1 MYEYYVKKVEN
12 VVDGDTIDV
21 LIDLGFDIL
30 FASRVRLA
38 GIDTPESRTKD
49 LAEKAL
55 GLEAKEYLK
64 KHFKD
69 AKSVIL
75 KTEKMDSSEKYGR
88 ILGWV
93 YVDGNTISL
102 NDMMIND
109 GYAWGYLG
117 DTKVKDFNALK
128 KILYFTADWC
138 APCKRVRPIV
148 EQLNK
153 DQSDVRFFIIDVDL
167 ETEMASDF
175 EIKSVP
181 TFVVMKDNTE
191 IHRVSGVQTRD
202 QLEELINY
210 E

>member
-1 MYEYYVKKVEN
+1 MYEYYVRKVEN

-55 GLEAKEYLK
+55 GLEAKEYLNK
-64 KHFKD
+64 ALKD
-69 AKSVIL
+69 AKSVVI

-93 YVDGNTISL
+93 YINGDTVSL

-117 DTKVKDFNALK
+117 DTKVKDFNELAKARK
-128 KILYFTADWC
+128 K
-138 APCKRVRPIV
+138 
-148 EQLNK
+148 
-153 DQSDVRFFIIDVDL
+153 
-167 ETEMASDF
+167 
-175 EIKSVP
+175 
-181 TFVVMKDNTE
+181 
-191 IHRVSGVQTRD
+191 SGK
-202 QLEELINY
+202 
-210 E
+210 

>member
-1 MYEYYVKKVEN
+1 MYEYYVRKVEN

-30 FASRVRLA
+30 FQSRVRLA

-64 KHFKD
+64 KYFKD
-69 AKSVIL
+69 AKSVVI

-93 YVDGNTISL
+93 YVNGDTVSL
-102 NDMMIND
+102 NDKMIND

-117 DTKVKDFNALK
+117 DTKVKDFEALK
-128 KILYFTADWC
+128 KARL
-138 APCKRVRPIV
+138 
-148 EQLNK
+148 
-153 DQSDVRFFIIDVDL
+153 
-167 ETEMASDF
+167 
-175 EIKSVP
+175 KSG
-181 TFVVMKDNTE
+181 K
-191 IHRVSGVQTRD
+191 
-202 QLEELINY
+202 
-210 E
+210 

>member
-1 MYEYYVKKVEN
+1 MYQYYVRKVDN

-30 FASRVRLA
+30 FSSRVRLA

-64 KHFKD
+64 KSLKD
-69 AKSVIL
+69 AKSVVI

-93 YVDGNTISL
+93 YINGDTESL
-102 NDMMIND
+102 NDKMIND

-117 DTKVKDFNALK
+117 DTKVKDFEALK
-128 KILYFTADWC
+128 KAR
-138 APCKRVRPIV
+138 A
-148 EQLNK
+148 
-153 DQSDVRFFIIDVDL
+153 
-167 ETEMASDF
+167 
-175 EIKSVP
+175 KSG
-181 TFVVMKDNTE
+181 K
-191 IHRVSGVQTRD
+191 
-202 QLEELINY
+202 
-210 E
+210 